1 MGDAS
6 PARGRDCLR
15 SIPEPVLPTQ
25 GGDPPPPPRRN
36 RTPAVLLSACSAG
49 TAPEERTARAAVP
62 AVDGPRTT
70 LVIGSVSDDREEEA
84 EVFQPF
90 IDHVAAQLEPAG
102 VTGGDVVVAGT
113 PRRCPSCSAAA
124 RSTSTWTT

>member
-1 MGDAS
+1 M
-6 PARGRDCLR
+6 
-15 SIPEPVLPTQ
+15 T
-25 GGDPPPPPRRN
+25 RRPLLAA
-36 RTPAVLLSACSAG
+36 TVTLSAPLSACSAG
-49 TAPEERTARAAVP
+49 TAPEERTARAAAP
-62 AVDGPRTT
+62 LPDGPRTT
-70 LVIGSVSDDREEEA
+70 LVIGSVSDDPEEEA

-90 IDHVAAQLEPAG
+90 TDHVAAQLEPAG